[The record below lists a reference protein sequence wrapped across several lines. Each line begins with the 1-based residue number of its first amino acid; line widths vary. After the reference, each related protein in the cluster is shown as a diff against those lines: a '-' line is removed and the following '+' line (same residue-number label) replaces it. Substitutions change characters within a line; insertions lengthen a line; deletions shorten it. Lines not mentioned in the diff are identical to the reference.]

1 MDFTAVRMATD
12 GDFQALGLVCQGD
25 ILALRSFVPSTDKA
39 KEERKSKLLILTH
52 LLGTTPRKSKAASS
66 RGKFSPSDD
75 YPQSPPCKKTQTS
88 KKIQVGW
95 QHYSE
100 NEKRYVSVRL
110 VKGGGTREIS
120 VPIQSSCVE
129 VLSIMKEVY
138 FPDGMSTFGDTDI
151 MTFKFGNFKGEE
163 VEEQFTLAKCI
174 AKYKLI
180 KVRLYLLTRAIDEN
194 DRELLKPVF
203 DDGQDTVSDGLLG
216 TSDGRN
222 SLREDQDK
230 ECLDSLRKHQEK
242 EQAKKEE
249 LLRCQKES
257 AIQEKNANFQRVAM

>member
-66 RGKFSPSDD
+66 RGKFSSSDD

-163 VEEQFTLAKCI
+163 VEVF

-180 KVRLYLLTRAIDEN
+180 KVRLYLLTRAIDDN

-216 TSDGRN
+216 TSDGRS

>member
-1 MDFTAVRMATD
+1 MRMATD
-12 GDFQALGLVCQGD
+12 GDFRALGLVCQCD

-39 KEERKSKLLILTH
+39 KEERKSKLLKLTH

-88 KKIQVGW
+88 KKIKVGW
-95 QHYSE
+95 QHCGE

-138 FPDGMSTFGDTDI
+138 FPDGMSTFGYADI

-163 VEEQFTLAKCI
+163 VEEQFTLAKYI
-174 AKYKLI
+174 SKYKLT
-180 KVRLYLLTRAIDEN
+180 KVRLYLLTRAIDDN
-194 DRELLKPVF
+194 DSELLKSVF
-203 DDGQDTVSDGLLG
+203 DDGQDTVCDGLLG

-230 ECLDSLRKHQEK
+230 ECLDSLRKHKEK

-249 LLRCQKES
+249 LLRCQEES